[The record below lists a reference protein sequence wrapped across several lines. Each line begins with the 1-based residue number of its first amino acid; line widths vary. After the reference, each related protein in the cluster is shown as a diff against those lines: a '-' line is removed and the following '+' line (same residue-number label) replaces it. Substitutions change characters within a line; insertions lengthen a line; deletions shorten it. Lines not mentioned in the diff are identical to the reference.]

1 MEKETIIASIID
13 VCKSM
18 DLNYATKVKTAKW
31 SADVVVE
38 HKTYKVAFNVC
49 KSPRKVEET
58 YKAMHEERVCGCWLL
73 LPSKNSSYQQPELP
87 CFNIEFQTE
96 KKLVYLNSRYNK
108 SSNDQFDLSEFLYS
122 LIDGKIRFAEQIEV
136 NKAELCF
143 YKNECWKCHKENDVY
158 FVNRLFSQ
166 EGAVVD
172 GQHVIMDE
180 NITFSPSII
189 TGLKKYKQEHPSEKF
204 IMGEIKQRYS
214 NTVKKAYPS
223 FGCSQCDSIFGNFYL
238 QEDIM
243 ELRYHTDNLR
253 KVIIT
258 LDTPIKVP
266 AHCWYKTNN

>member
-13 VCKSM
+13 VCKNM

-38 HKTYKVAFNVC
+38 HK
-49 KSPRKVEET
+49 T

-108 SSNDQFDLSEFLYS
+108 SSNNLFDLSEFLYS

-143 YKNECWKCHKENDVY
+143 YKNECWKCHTENDVY

-166 EGAVVD
+166 EGAVID
-172 GQHVIMDE
+172 GQQL
-180 NITFSPSII
+180 NITFNPSII
-189 TGLKKYKQEHPSEKF
+189 TGLKNYIQEHPSEKF

-214 NTVKKAYPS
+214 NTVKQAYPS
-223 FGCSQCDSIFGNFYL
+223 FGCSQCDSIFGKFYL

-243 ELRYHTDNLR
+243 ELGYNTDHLR